1 MAKNTYKQDEVLEEP
16 FDIKHL
22 LRASSYIKKY
32 AKRMVFAILLSG
44 IGGASGYV
52 APMVIQRALDLA
64 IFSCGNAGRHLS
76 GERDLHNNPKPHYGG
91 CQSEYHL

>member
-22 LRASSYIKKY
+22 LRGFILYQKICKTDGFCDPFEWHRRCVRLCGADGYPAGAGPCNSGE
-32 AKRMVFAILLSG
+32 KREAF
-44 IGGASGYV
+44 
-52 APMVIQRALDLA
+52 

-76 GERDLHNNPKPHYGG
+76 W
-91 CQSEYHL
+91 